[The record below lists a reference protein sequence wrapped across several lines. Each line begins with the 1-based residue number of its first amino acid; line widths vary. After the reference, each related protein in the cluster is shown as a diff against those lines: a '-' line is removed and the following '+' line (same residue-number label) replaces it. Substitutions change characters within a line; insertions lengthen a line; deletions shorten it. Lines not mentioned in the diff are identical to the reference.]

1 MRYCCSGVLARVGI
15 NLEAI
20 HTRGIVGWY
29 WKLLQIIEGY
39 GEGPKLRGLLAEFWS
54 IQEVV
59 THQNGIHGPK
69 LRASR
74 RMTQGGIAL
83 PSLFNLVVE
92 SVVRHWMSLA
102 VEDESATHEGLGTTV
117 GQFMGIFYADGG
129 MIRSKDPY
137 WLQGYFNVIIILFR
151 RVVLMV
157 NVS

>member
-59 THQNGIHGPK
+59 THQNGFHGSQLQDTRGTTK
-69 LRASR
+69 
-74 RMTQGGIAL
+74 GGIASPTIL
-83 PSLFNLVVE
+83 NVE
-92 SVVRHWMSLA
+92 VYSVVRHWVSLT
-102 VEDESATHEGLGTTV
+102 VEDYSITHESIGMTV
-117 GQFMGIFYADGG
+117 GPCISVFYDNYG
-129 MIRSKDPY
+129 MIGSIYP
-137 WLQGYFNVIIILFR
+137 
-151 RVVLMV
+151 
-157 NVS
+157 